1 MLFDSVWESSL
12 IEDLDKIHAAFSAE
26 SVQETKN
33 RLRNMDTRWGFKV
46 LDKMEMIDEH
56 LLQKWFELTKYS
68 SQPDCTL
75 EDVYEK
81 ERLLSFQ

>member
-1 MLFDSVWESSL
+1 MGSNIEIFKHFFLFASYVV
-12 IEDLDKIHAAFSAE
+12 I
-26 SVQETKN
+26 
-33 RLRNMDTRWGFKV
+33 
-46 LDKMEMIDEH
+46 
-56 LLQKWFELTKYS
+56 QKWFELTKYS